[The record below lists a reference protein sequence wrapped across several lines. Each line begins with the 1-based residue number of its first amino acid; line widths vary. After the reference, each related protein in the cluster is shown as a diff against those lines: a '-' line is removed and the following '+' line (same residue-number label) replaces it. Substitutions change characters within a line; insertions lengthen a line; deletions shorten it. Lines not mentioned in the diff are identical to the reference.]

1 MSGSRIVIA
10 FLLMGL
16 SLSAA
21 AIKPLPFD
29 DPAKEARYEA
39 LLMELRCM
47 VCQNQSLATS
57 NSDLAA
63 DMRAV
68 VHRMIIAGKSNEEI
82 KQFLVARYGEF
93 VLYQPPVEPK
103 TWLLWFGPALL
114 AIIGLIALLV
124 AVRSRWRRAAPTGLE
139 NNERERLQD
148 MLNRHDDQ

>member
-1 MSGSRIVIA
+1 MNWSRIVIA
-10 FLLMGL
+10 FVLMGL

-39 LLMELRCM
+39 LLTELRCM

-57 NSDLAA
+57 NADLAA

-103 TWLLWFGPALL
+103 TWLLWFGPGLL
-114 AIIGLIALLV
+114 AIIGFVVLVV
-124 AVRSRWRRAAPTGLE
+124 AVRKRWRQAAPAGLE
-139 NNERERLQD
+139 TDERERLQD
-148 MLNRHDDQ
+148 MLNRHEDP